1 MHELAFVLL
10 AQLNT
15 QAPNQ
20 VTADLYRL
28 SDDFAEVV
36 SGFVF
41 ADVVSRPG
49 INLRVRKV
57 PSVRNRAQT
66 PL

>member
-1 MHELAFVLL
+1 MRERAFVLP
-10 AQLNT
+10 AQLNP
-15 QAPNQ
+15 QAPNK
-20 VTADLYRL
+20 VTAGLDRL

-49 INLRVRKV
+49 ITLHVRKI
-57 PSVRNRAQT
+57 PSVRDRAQT
-66 PL
+66 PH